1 LPLACLYQ
9 KGFALKTGKEIRQ
22 AFLDY
27 FRNHDHEIVKSASLI
42 PRDDPTLLFT
52 NAGMV
57 PFKRVFLGEEKR
69 DYLRAASSQKC
80 VRAGGKHNDLENVG
94 RTARHHT
101 FFEMLGNFSFGDY
114 FKTEAIHLAWD
125 LLIKVY
131 GLPLNRLYVSV
142 YFKDEEAYGIWQ
154 QDIGLPAERIIRL
167 GEKDNFWSMGD
178 TGPCGPCSEI
188 LIDQGPH
195 LGCDRPD
202 CAPGCDCDRYLEIW
216 NLVFMQFNRDSNGR
230 LNPLP
235 KPSIDTGMGLERIA
249 AVIQGVPNNFLT
261 DLFKDIILAVKDL
274 SGISLG
280 QNEET
285 DVAIKVICDHSRALA
300 FLLADG
306 AMPSNEGRGYVVR
319 RILRRAARFG
329 KVLGIDRPF
338 LFRLTQVV
346 AEMMADHFPE
356 VLEHKAFT
364 SQVIQKEE
372 ERFLETLDFGLRLLN
387 EEIDR
392 LQDKKE
398 LVLPGSLVFKLY
410 DTYGFPLDIIQ
421 DVIRDKGLSLDQEGF
436 QSHMEHQREMSRQA
450 WKGSGDREIQD
461 GYKALMARDLK
472 NRFNGYETLETTSSI
487 IALIEKGQEV
497 SETESREPIELV
509 TSETPFYA
517 ESGGQTGDRGIISSA
532 KGLFKVED
540 ALSLPNGL
548 ILHRGRLQQGSLAV
562 GDQVL
567 LSVSKDQRISTAR
580 NHTATHL
587 LHGALRRILGEQV
600 KQAGSLVNAQRLRF
614 DFSHYSALSS
624 KELQEVE
631 DLVNEQIR
639 LNLPVNT
646 LIMDYD
652 QAKAAGAIALF
663 EEKYGDRVRMVKVGD
678 FSQELCGG
686 THTTR
691 TGDLGLFKILSEG
704 SIASGVRRIEAV
716 TGKEALHMVHQE
728 ENWLRALGEMLKVG
742 PEDLLSRVEKLLA
755 QQKELERTITRLNKS
770 LLSGGG
776 VENIL
781 SQARTIDGINILAAS
796 VGAGDAK
803 ELRDL
808 ADSLRDRL
816 KSGIVVL
823 GGVNEG
829 KVFLVTVVSKDLT
842 GGYHAGKII
851 KRIAKALGGD
861 GGGRPDMAQAGGN
874 RPDLLESTLAGVYEW
889 IGRE

>member
-1 LPLACLYQ
+1 
-9 KGFALKTGKEIRQ
+9 LKTGKEIRQ

-27 FRNHDHEIVKSASLI
+27 YRDHDHEIVKSASLI

-69 DYLRAASSQKC
+69 DSLRAASSQKC

-131 GLPLNRLYVSV
+131 NLPAERLFASV
-142 YFKDEEAYGIWQ
+142 YHEDDEAHQIWHR
-154 QDIGLPAERIIRL
+154 DIGLPLDRIIRL

-195 LGCDRPD
+195 MGCGRPD
-202 CAPGCDCDRYLEIW
+202 CAPGCDCDRFLEIW
-216 NLVFMQFNRDSNGR
+216 NLVFMQYNRDVTG
-230 LNPLP
+230 LLTPLP
-235 KPSIDTGMGLERIA
+235 KPSIDTGMGLERIT

-261 DLFKDIILAVKDL
+261 DLFKDIIAAVKDI
-274 SGISLG
+274 SGISMG
-280 QNEET
+280 QNEAT
-285 DVAIKVICDHSRALA
+285 DIAIKVIADHSRALA

-306 AMPSNEGRGYVVR
+306 ALPSNEGRGYVVR

-329 KVLGIDRPF
+329 KVLDIDKPF

-346 AEMMADHFPE
+346 AEVMADQFPE
-356 VLEHKAFT
+356 VLDHRAFT

-372 ERFLETLDFGLRLLN
+372 ERFLETLDFGLKLLN

-392 LQDKKE
+392 LRQQEKV
-398 LVLPGSLVFKLY
+398 VLPGSLVFKLY

-421 DVIRDKGLSLDQEGF
+421 DIIRDQNLSIDQDGF
-436 QSHMEHQREMSRQA
+436 QAHMDRQREMSRQS
-450 WKGSGDREIQD
+450 WKGSGDRQIQE

-472 NRFNGYETLETTSSI
+472 NEFKGYDTLETESHI
-487 IALIEKGQEV
+487 VGLIQKKQEV
-497 SETESREPIELV
+497 LQTDGLEEIELLAA
-509 TSETPFYA
+509 ETPFYA
-517 ESGGQTGDRGIISSA
+517 ESGGQEGDQGIISSP
-532 KGLFKVED
+532 KGIFSVEETI
-540 ALSLPNGL
+540 SLPNGL

-562 GDQVL
+562 GDKIRL
-567 LSVSKDQRISTAR
+567 FVSKDRRSSTAR

-587 LHGALRRILGEQV
+587 LHGALRRVLGEQV
-600 KQAGSLVNAQRLRF
+600 KQAGSLVTPQRLRF
-614 DFSHYSALSS
+614 DFSHYSHLSQE
-624 KELQEVE
+624 ELQAVE
-631 DLVNEQIR
+631 DMVNEQIR
-639 LNLPVNT
+639 QNLPVDT
-646 LIMDYD
+646 RIMDYE
-652 QAKAAGAIALF
+652 QARTTGAIALF
-663 EEKYGDRVRMVKVGD
+663 EERYGDRVRMVQLGD
-678 FSQELCGG
+678 FSLELCGG
-686 THTTR
+686 THTAR

-704 SIASGVRRIEAV
+704 SVAAGVRRIEAV
-716 TGKEALHMVHQE
+716 SGKEALDTVHQE
-728 ENWLRALGEMLKVG
+728 EQWLRALGALLKVG
-742 PEDLLSRVEKLLA
+742 PEDLLPRLEKLLA
-755 QQKELERTITRLNKS
+755 QQKELERTVSRLNKS
-770 LLSGGG
+770 LLQGGG

-781 SQARTIDGINILAAS
+781 EQSRVINGVKVLS
-796 VGAGDAK
+796 CPVPSSDAK

-816 KSGIVVL
+816 KSGIVIL
-823 GGVNEG
+823 GGMDGE
-829 KVFLVTVVSKDLT
+829 KVLLVAVVSKDLT
-842 GGYHAGKII
+842 QKFQAGKII
-851 KRIAKALGGD
+851 KRIAKTLGGN

-874 RPDLLESTLAGVYEW
+874 RPDLLEPTLAGVYEW
-889 IGRE
+889 IGEEEN

>member
-1 LPLACLYQ
+1 M
-9 KGFALKTGKEIRQ
+9 KTGKEIRQ

-27 FRNHDHEIVKSASLI
+27 FRDHNHEVIKSASLV

-131 GLPLNRLYVSV
+131 GLPVDRLYASV
-142 YFKDEEAYGIWQ
+142 YYKDEEAYQIWHRE
-154 QDIGLPAERIIRL
+154 IGLPLEKIIRL

-188 LIDQGPH
+188 LIDQGPQM
-195 LGCDRPD
+195 GCGRPD

-216 NLVFMQFNRDSNGR
+216 NLVFMQYNRDLSGS
-230 LNPLP
+230 LTPLP
-235 KPSIDTGMGLERIA
+235 KPSIDTGMGLERIT
-249 AVIQGVPNNFLT
+249 AVLQGVSNNFLT
-261 DLFKDIILAVKDL
+261 DLFKDIIVALQDI
-274 SGISLG
+274 SGIPMG
-280 QNEET
+280 KNEEN
-285 DVAIKVICDHSRALA
+285 DIAIKVICDHSRALA

-329 KVLGIDRPF
+329 KVLGINKPF
-338 LFRLTQVV
+338 LFQLTQVV
-346 AEMMADHFPE
+346 SEMMADQFPE
-356 VLEHKAFT
+356 VREHKAFT

-372 ERFLETLDFGLRLLN
+372 ERFLETLDFGLKVLN
-387 EEIDR
+387 EEIER
-392 LQDKKE
+392 LRQQNE
-398 LVLPGSLVFKLY
+398 QVLPGSLVFKLY

-421 DVIRDKGLSLDQEGF
+421 DVIRDQDLSVDQNGF
-436 QSHMEHQREMSRQA
+436 QVHMERQREMSRQA
-450 WKGSGDREIQD
+450 WKGSGDREIQE

-472 NRFNGYETLETTSSI
+472 SEFKGYDTLEIESHI
-487 IALIEKGQEV
+487 IALIQDGQEV
-497 SETESREPIELV
+497 PQADAPQAIELV
-509 TSETPFYA
+509 AAETPFYA
-517 ESGGQTGDRGIISSA
+517 ESGGQTGDQGVISSP
-532 KGLFKVED
+532 KGTFSVEETF
-540 ALSLPNGL
+540 SLPNGL
-548 ILHRGRLQQGSLAV
+548 ILHRGHLQQGSLTL
-562 GDQVL
+562 GDPIM
-567 LSVSKDQRISTAR
+567 LSVSKDRRIPTTH

-587 LHGALRRILGEQV
+587 LHGALRRILGDQV
-600 KQAGSLVNAQRLRF
+600 KQAGSMVTSQRLRF
-614 DFSHYSALSS
+614 DFSHYSALSL
-624 KELQEVE
+624 KELQAVE
-631 DLVNEQIR
+631 DLVNDQIR
-639 LNLPVNT
+639 ENLPVNT
-646 LIMDYD
+646 RVMDYEE
-652 QAKAAGAIALF
+652 ARATGAIALF
-663 EEKYGDRVRMVKVGD
+663 EERYGDRVRLVQLGD

-686 THTTR
+686 THTAR

-704 SIASGVRRIEAV
+704 SVAAGVRRIEAV
-716 TGKEALHMVHQE
+716 TGKEALQTVHQQE
-728 ENWLRALGEMLKVG
+728 QWLKAMGEMLRVG
-742 PEDLLSRVEKLLA
+742 PEDLQARIEKILA
-755 QQKELERTITRLNKS
+755 QQKELERTIARLNKS

-781 SQARTIDGINILAAS
+781 GQTRIINGIKVLSHLAPTAE
-796 VGAGDAK
+796 AK

-816 KSGIVVL
+816 QSGIVIL
-823 GGVNEG
+823 GSVNEE
-829 KVFLVTVVSKDLT
+829 KVLLVTVVSKDLT
-842 GGYHAGKII
+842 PKFQAGKII
-851 KRIAKALGGD
+851 KRLAKALGGD

-874 RPDLLESTLAGVYEW
+874 RPDLLGTTLEQVYEW
-889 IGRE
+889 IGQEDK